1 MSVTRDNMPK
11 SMRYALTSIP
21 SIQSETILSRFDS
34 TNGVSFSPTGAN
46 EIRIRVKAAGF
57 LDGNKHYLQFKAKVT
72 TADTEAAFIDG
83 DAGCFFERVT
93 IEANGT
99 QVEQLDRYSLYNGIR
114 KSYNSSLEDLMK
126 KNIQSGGCRLGIKQ
140 GDSGATT
147 FNDVIQDVALNSV
160 GDEIK
165 TLTATPANNERIY
178 CVQLDSGL
186 LHNTFGKALPD
197 GLVELEFIL
206 RLKSA
211 VGSVVTLSGT
221 TTPTYT
227 ISDPRIYAPVY
238 RIMNGDIM
246 SSYNQ
251 LISSGISWTG
261 DTYKLYVNSDTQSG
275 GPKSLQINDRSMSLK
290 ALITAIRRS
299 DADNTKNNFSNTGFF
314 IKDAGNG
321 QVNEYHY
328 RIAGVNYPQSQIK
341 VKADTANQDIGR
353 VYEEAVKALSRH
365 GEKYSNSLVSKEQF
379 VSQAYTMGATAIAT
393 NNLEVAKGLLC
404 VDLRKFDDKEL
415 RMVGLMTAN
424 NAAPSTLEYTCDA
437 GWQTALDVSTFAIV
451 EAVWTMDPTGALRV
465 AM

>member
-21 SIQSETILSRFDS
+21 TIQSETILSRFDS
-34 TNGVSFSPTGAN
+34 TNGVNFSPTGAN

-57 LDGNKHYLQFKAKVT
+57 LDGNKHYLQFKVKVT
-72 TADTEAAFIDG
+72 TADTQSAFIDG
-83 DAGCFFERVT
+83 DAGCFFDRVT

-99 QVEQLDRYSLYNGIR
+99 QVEQLDRYALYNGIR

-126 KNIQSGGCRLGIKQ
+126 KNIQSGGCRLAIKQ
-140 GDSGATT
+140 GDSAATT
-147 FNDVIQDVALNSV
+147 YNNVIQNVALNSV
-160 GDEIK
+160 GDEIT
-165 TLTATPANNERIY
+165 TLTATAANNERIY

-221 TTPTYT
+221 TDPSYT

-261 DTYKLYVNSDTQSG
+261 DTYKLYVNSDTASG

-290 ALITAIRRS
+290 ALISAIRAS
-299 DADNTKNNFSNTGFF
+299 DADNTKENFSNTGFF
-314 IKDAGNG
+314 IKDGTG

-341 VKADTANQDIGR
+341 IQTDTANQDIGR

-379 VSQAYTMGATAIAT
+379 VSVNDTMGEATT
-393 NNLEVAKGLLC
+393 TVNNLEIAKGLLC

-415 RMVGLMTAN
+415 RMVGLTTAN
-424 NAAPSTLEYTCDA
+424 NAAPSTLEYTCND